1 MSKVTSRAELKEY
14 CLRRLGFPLI
24 DINVSDEQIEDR
36 ISDAF
41 QIYTEYHY
49 DAIESLYW
57 AHKITQEDVDNR
69 YLTVDDGIISIV
81 RIFPLSQS
89 VNSSVYLWDIRYQLR
104 LHELWDFTSVNM
116 LNYTITMQHLRNL
129 ELLFTGEVPIRYQ
142 RHTNK
147 LYLDL
152 AWGTTELPV
161 GTTVVLE
168 GYKMIDPELYTDV
181 YDDRILKELATC
193 LIKKQWGSN
202 LSKYQGITL
211 PGGLTL
217 NGEQIYNQAVVELT
231 KLEDTIQDK
240 FEIPAQF
247 FLG

>member
-1 MSKVTSRAELKEY
+1 MSKVQSREELKDY
-14 CLRRLGFPLI
+14 CLRRLGFPVI

-49 DAIESLYW
+49 DAVETIYSKHEITEEDIEN
-57 AHKITQEDVDNR
+57 K
-69 YLTVDDGIISIV
+69 YLLVNDGIIGII
-81 RIFPLSQS
+81 RMFPI
-89 VNSSVYLWDIRYQLR
+89 SSTWTKSYMWDIRYQLR

-116 LNYTITMQHLRNL
+116 TNYIITMQHLRQL
-129 ELLFTGEVPIRYQ
+129 ELLFTGEVPIRFQ

-147 LYLDL
+147 VFLDL
-152 AWGTTELPV
+152 AWGSSELPL
-161 GTTVVLE
+161 GSTVILE
-168 GYKMIDPELYTDV
+168 GYKMIDPEMYTDV

-193 LIKKQWGSN
+193 LIRRQYGEN
-202 LSKYQGITL
+202 LRKFGGVQL

-217 NGEQIYNQAVVELT
+217 NGEQIYSQAVEEL
-231 KLEDTIQDK
+231 KQLEATLQDK
-240 FEIPAQF
+240 YEIPPQF